1 MGDGLARSHLNER
14 LYGPVLYQAFRKIK
28 QTFDPKNL
36 LNPGKIVDA
45 APMTDSLRQGPSY
58 KSWQPETTLDFSDQ
72 GGFVASVEMCSGM
85 GVCRKKLEGTMCPSY
100 MATLDEEHSTRGR
113 ANALRAVLSGKVPKE
128 DFVGRRLYEILD
140 LCLESI

>member
-1 MGDGLARSHLNER
+1 
-14 LYGPVLYQAFRKIK
+14 
-28 QTFDPKNL
+28 
-36 LNPGKIVDA
+36 
-45 APMTDSLRQGPSY
+45 MTDSLRQGPTY
-58 KSWQPETTLDFSDQ
+58 KSWQPETTLDFSEQ

-128 DFVGRRLYEILD
+128 DFVGKRLYEILD
-140 LCLESI
+140 LCLECKACKAECPSNVDIRPLLSWLSPHPSLYQSKGGGRD